1 MSLDKVQIHQISLE
15 KIQISETNLPIARR
29 YSLKISSY
37 IIDDTSNS
45 KYFDWIIPLSKY
57 KFQVIII

>member
-15 KIQISETNLPIARR
+15 KIQISETNLPIAQR

-37 IIDDTSNS
+37 TSNS

-57 KFQVIII
+57 KFQVTII

>member
-15 KIQISETNLPIARR
+15 KIQISETNLPIAQR

-37 IIDDTSNS
+37 IIDD
-45 KYFDWIIPLSKY
+45 IIPRIQNILIGLFLYQNINFKS
-57 KFQVIII
+57 